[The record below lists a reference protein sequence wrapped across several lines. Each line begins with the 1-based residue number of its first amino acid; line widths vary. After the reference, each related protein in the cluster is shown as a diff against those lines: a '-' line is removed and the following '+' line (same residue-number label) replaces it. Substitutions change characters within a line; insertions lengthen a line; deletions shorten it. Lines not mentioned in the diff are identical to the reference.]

1 MVIPKDSKLEK
12 TLNTLY
18 KPDDLL
24 ETTASTYQM
33 STITCGAVNPFY
45 MQGGYSASTTT
56 YILPCVELLYYKMH
70 SFRFPN

>member
-24 ETTASTYQM
+24 EATAITYQT
-33 STITCGAVNPFY
+33 STVTFGAINPFY
-45 MQGGYSASTTT
+45 MQDRVTVLQSALS
-56 YILPCVELLYYKMH
+56 PV
-70 SFRFPN
+70 PN

>member
-1 MVIPKDSKLEK
+1 MVIPKDSTLEK

-24 ETTASTYQM
+24 GTTASTYQM
-33 STITCGAVNPFY
+33 STVTCSEVNPFY

-56 YILPCVELLYYKMH
+56 YILPGRVTVLQSALIPA
-70 SFRFPN
+70 PN

>member
-1 MVIPKDSKLEK
+1 MVITRDSTLEN
-12 TLNTLY
+12 TLNTLH

-33 STITCGAVNPFY
+33 STVTCGAVNPFY

-56 YILPCVELLYYKMH
+56 YILPGRVTVLQSTL
-70 SFRFPN
+70 FPVPN

>member
-1 MVIPKDSKLEK
+1 MVITRDFTLEN

-33 STITCGAVNPFY
+33 STVTCGAVNPFY

-56 YILPCVELLYYKMH
+56 YVLPGRVTVLQSTL
-70 SFRFPN
+70 FPVPN

>member
-1 MVIPKDSKLEK
+1 MVITRDSTLEK

-33 STITCGAVNPFY
+33 STVTCGAVNPFY

-56 YILPCVELLYYKMH
+56 YVLPGRVTVLQSTL
-70 SFRFPN
+70 FPVPN